1 MQKALSNQARNA
13 ILQFH
18 AMLAENSGAVDV
30 TKTFAATEP
39 LEQRIMGAI
48 LESAD
53 FLKMITVE
61 MVESL
66 EGEALRVGVAGLLA
80 KRTAVTP
87 SNPAS
92 RRQPNMATDP
102 TASKYRCEFTEFD
115 AGIGYTE
122 IDKWAPLKNFPAL
135 YMAAVYA
142 QVALDKISI
151 GFNGT
156 SAAATTDPVANPNGE
171 DVNKGWLQILKEQN
185 SGNYMEDG
193 ATAGT
198 IKIYGTN
205 PDYVNAD
212 QLAYDLYSGI
222 PMHHRTGNEVVIV
235 GEAIVA
241 YDMNKAIG
249 AHAGTPSEKAIGIT
263 ELSKTY
269 GGRRAIVVP
278 KMPSTGMAVVDP
290 KNLQMLTEKGS
301 IRRHS
306 KDEPEWNR
314 MVEYISSNDA
324 YAVGNLQGMTAVNAA
339 NVQLGD

>member
-1 MQKALSNQARNA
+1 MQRALSNQARNA

-30 TKTFAATEP
+30 TRTFNATEP

-48 LESAD
+48 LESSE
-53 FLKMITVE
+53 FLGMITVD
-61 MVESL
+61 MVDAL
-66 EGEALRVGVAGLLA
+66 EGEALRIAPPGLLA
-80 KRTAVTP
+80 KRSAV
-87 SNPAS
+87 NPTDPAT
-92 RRQPNMATDP
+92 RRQPNVAADP

-115 AGIGYTE
+115 AGIGYAQ

-142 QVALDKISI
+142 QVALDKLSI

-156 SAAATTDPVANPNGE
+156 SVAATTNPVANPNGE

-222 PMHHRTGNEVVIV
+222 PMHHRTGSEVVIV
-235 GEAIVA
+235 GEGIVA
-241 YDMNKAIG
+241 HDINKAIG
-249 AHAGTPSEKAIGIT
+249 DHAGTPSEKVIGIT

-278 KMPSTGMAVVDP
+278 KFPATGMVVTDP

-301 IRRHS
+301 VRRQS
-306 KDEPEWNR
+306 KEEPEWNR

-324 YAVGNLQGMTAVNAA
+324 YALGNLQGITAVNAA